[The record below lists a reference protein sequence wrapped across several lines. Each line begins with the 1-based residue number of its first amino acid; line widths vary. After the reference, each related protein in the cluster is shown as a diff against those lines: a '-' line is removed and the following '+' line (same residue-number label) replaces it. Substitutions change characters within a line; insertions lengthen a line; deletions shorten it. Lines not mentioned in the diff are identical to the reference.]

1 MTFVDKIMAAA
12 RRLSPEIEDKSARG
26 RGGGETARL
35 ERLATHLGISFHS
48 LKRWRYGRN
57 EPSPST
63 KTLVER
69 QLDQILSS

>member
-1 MTFVDKIMAAA
+1 MTFADKIIAAA
-12 RRLSPEIEDKSARG
+12 RRLSPDVEDKSTRG

-35 ERLATHLGISFHS
+35 ERLAAHLGISYHT

-63 KTLVER
+63 KALVER
-69 QLDQILSS
+69 QLDQILAQ

>member
-1 MTFVDKIMAAA
+1 MNFADKIIAAA
-12 RRLSPEIEDKSARG
+12 RHLSPEIEDRSARG

-35 ERLATHLGISFHS
+35 ERLAAHLGISYHT

-63 KTLVER
+63 KALVER
-69 QLDQILSS
+69 QLDAILSL